1 MADIRLHLEQSL
13 LHNITTM
20 PNELATMAVR
30 EDAKHG
36 NTTFPIE
43 VYPSVVEDNYPVY
56 YKNHWH
62 QEAEIIFV
70 EKGSLTVNINSQ
82 SIVLNAD
89 CFYILP
95 CKLAHSLVKSGK
107 SVMWFMV
114 FNPEMIRLA
123 YYDPMLTKILDA
135 LQDTSL
141 QIKPIS
147 SKKSKYFEEEKR
159 CYNTIRELVYTK
171 NLTERL
177 LVKAKLTELLVYLY
191 QDGVF
196 NHIEVNTSLEQVR
209 AQKFKELISWIQD
222 HHSGPLS
229 IEDAASRMNFSNAY
243 FCRFFKQ
250 ITHMSFTEFVNDYR
264 LTQACDDIM
273 QGTKAIADIAADHGF
288 DNESYFFRL
297 FKKKYGVTPLKYR
310 KQS

>member
-1 MADIRLHLEQSL
+1 M
-13 LHNITTM
+13 
-20 PNELATMAVR
+20 
-30 EDAKHG
+30 
-36 NTTFPIE
+36 
-43 VYPSVVEDNYPVY
+43 
-56 YKNHWH
+56 
-62 QEAEIIFV
+62 
-70 EKGSLTVNINSQ
+70 
-82 SIVLNAD
+82 
-89 CFYILP
+89 
-95 CKLAHSLVKSGK
+95 
-107 SVMWFMV
+107 
-114 FNPEMIRLA
+114 
-123 YYDPMLTKILDA
+123 
-135 LQDTSL
+135 

-159 CYNTIRELVYTK
+159 CYTTIRELVYAK